1 MSTDGARRL
10 SVRDREMTYLCSR
23 EYSRAEIV
31 YRKALRRIG
40 SVFDDDAG
48 RGDTDEL
55 GPDDWKLADLEL
67 LARAPAPAP
76 VLEAIAVVL
85 LVFLVPAV
93 MLLWLLTADAHA
105 DILARWLSG
114 VSAAFR
120 CVGVRAACFFVQ
132 SQVDLASFRLSV
144 SRIKLFAHACKDD
157 KVATQRQREQDVF
170 WCSIIPCRQLQG
182 R

>member
-1 MSTDGARRL
+1 VSTDGARRL

-40 SVFDDDAG
+40 SVFDEDAG

-85 LVFLVPAV
+85 LVFCPNSDAAV
-93 MLLWLLTADAHA
+93 VVDRGRTRGYSCPMA
-105 DILARWLSG
+105 
-114 VSAAFR
+114 
-120 CVGVRAACFFVQ
+120 VRGFSCF
-132 SQVDLASFRLSV
+132 SV
-144 SRIKLFAHACKDD
+144 RGRAGRVLF
-157 KVATQRQREQDVF
+157 
-170 WCSIIPCRQLQG
+170 CSIASRLG
-182 R
+182 VFSS